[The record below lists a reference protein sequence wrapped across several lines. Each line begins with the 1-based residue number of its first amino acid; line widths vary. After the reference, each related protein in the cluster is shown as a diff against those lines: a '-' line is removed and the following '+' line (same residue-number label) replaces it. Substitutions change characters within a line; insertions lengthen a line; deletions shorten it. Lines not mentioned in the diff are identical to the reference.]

1 MKPNRPAEIRMDET
15 TLKIG
20 GLLEIAE
27 AQQQAVAAQLEQLK
41 RQTEALAQAV
51 ANVNTAADNAVIALE
66 EAAGAAID
74 RSIRDSLS
82 QAAKTALS
90 ALQGVS
96 EPVMAQWSAMTEEAK
111 AAETRLRRAVS
122 WFSWRWAALIG
133 ALGVGVIAGIVL
145 AAKTLV
151 WWEHFQIDSLS
162 EQRAALTE
170 EISRLEATA
179 KNWSKK
185 AGRANLT
192 TCDGRLC
199 VEVDERAGRW
209 TVGNDQS
216 RPLAVIKG
224 Y

>member
-1 MKPNRPAEIRMDET
+1 MT
-15 TLKIG
+15 
-20 GLLEIAE
+20 
-27 AQQQAVAAQLEQLK
+27 
-41 RQTEALAQAV
+41 
-51 ANVNTAADNAVIALE
+51 
-66 EAAGAAID
+66 
-74 RSIRDSLS
+74 
-82 QAAKTALS
+82 
-90 ALQGVS
+90 
-96 EPVMAQWSAMTEEAK
+96 QWSAMTEEAK
-111 AAETRLRRAVS
+111 AAETRLRRAVA

-133 ALGVGVIAGIVL
+133 ALGVGVIASIVL

-151 WWEHFQIDSLS
+151 WWERFQIDSLS

-192 TCDGRLC
+192 TCNGRLC

-209 TVGNDQS
+209 TVNNDQS
-216 RPLAVIKG
+216 RPFAIIKG

>member
-1 MKPNRPAEIRMDET
+1 
-15 TLKIG
+15 
-20 GLLEIAE
+20 
-27 AQQQAVAAQLEQLK
+27 
-41 RQTEALAQAV
+41 
-51 ANVNTAADNAVIALE
+51 
-66 EAAGAAID
+66 
-74 RSIRDSLS
+74 
-82 QAAKTALS
+82 
-90 ALQGVS
+90 
-96 EPVMAQWSAMTEEAK
+96 MAQWSAMTEEAK

-122 WFSWRWAALIG
+122 WFSWRWAALLGCLG
-133 ALGVGVIAGIVL
+133 AGLILGIVL
-145 AAKTLV
+145 AAKALV
-151 WWEHFQIDSLS
+151 WWESMQVSSLL

-192 TCDGRLC
+192 TCNSRLC

-209 TVGNDQS
+209 TLANDPS